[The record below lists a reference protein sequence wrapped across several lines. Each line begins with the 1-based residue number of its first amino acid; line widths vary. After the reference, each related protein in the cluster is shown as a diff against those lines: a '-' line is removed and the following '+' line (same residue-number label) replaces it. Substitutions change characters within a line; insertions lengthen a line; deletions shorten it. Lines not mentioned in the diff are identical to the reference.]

1 MDELVAGLVDRLRT
15 VSLHQW
21 LTKLV
26 VALAGAALITVCAAA
41 TGAVLAGATPV
52 VTAILLACLVIWPES
67 IASIAFLGICA
78 LWWLLA
84 WHGSIWATVPVAA
97 LIGLVHLLSALATGP
112 LHAVVRLAALRF
124 FGSRI
129 GAYVLATL
137 AVGSAIAALTT
148 LPTSRYVAWLAVV
161 AICVATLVA
170 TLVAGSIDEAGQVPE
185 GIPDD
190 EPYIPE
196 DLT

>member
-1 MDELVAGLVDRLRT
+1 
-15 VSLHQW
+15 
-21 LTKLV
+21 
-26 VALAGAALITVCAAA
+26 
-41 TGAVLAGATPV
+41 
-52 VTAILLACLVIWPES
+52 
-67 IASIAFLGICA
+67 
-78 LWWLLA
+78 
-84 WHGSIWATVPVAA
+84 
-97 LIGLVHLLSALATGP
+97 